1 MERTQEGKAMK
12 TLASF
17 IAAAFVMTIALSP
30 VPAAAQTEMSVTGAG
45 GGIFPPG
52 ASYNGVPLDGLKFGF
67 GLTIATDSSA
77 VGHFQATLIGVSA
90 LGLTQ
95 NIEVEGKVSAG
106 SSVAAGTA
114 TFSGASTVNM
124 GDGAPPIPGVPF
136 TVVVATNAQ
145 DQGTLTL
152 TLGTTNLP
160 GATVDEGSMKVK

>member
-1 MERTQEGKAMK
+1 MK
-12 TLASF
+12 KLVTFST
-17 IAAAFVMTIALSP
+17 VMLVLTMALSP
-30 VPAAAQTEMSVTGAG
+30 VPAAAQTETSVTGAG

-67 GLTIATDSSA
+67 GLTIATGGSA

-95 NIEVEGKVSAG
+95 YIEVEGKVSAG
-106 SSVAAGTA
+106 SSVGAGTA
-114 TFSGASTVNM
+114 TFSGAASVNM
-124 GDGAPPIPGVPF
+124 GDGTPPIPGVPF